1 MQVIKLI
8 KQILLEGFNKSITNS
23 ARIKGERVLKNDL
36 LRDLT
41 VSVDKDNIKI
51 RSQVVSESLLS
62 EYLCKLEIDNE
73 TKEVIG
79 SYCSC
84 LDFEKNEFT
93 KDNYC
98 CKHLVASFYS
108 FLRNIDDDDEL
119 RAKIEN
125 STKPKKNKSKL
136 KEENNDDLLSLL
148 IGDTQKEKLK
158 FEITI
163 NKNNWSSKLQAEL
176 KIGFKSNSNK
186 LYQIRDINQ
195 FLVSLYNR
203 VPIKYGKEFVFDIKQ
218 Q

>member
-1 MQVIKLI
+1 MI

-36 LRDLT
+36 LREIN

-51 RSQVVSESLLS
+51 RSSVVSESLLS

-98 CKHLVASFYS
+98 CKHLIATFYT

-119 RAKIEN
+119 RNKITN
-125 STKPKKNKSKL
+125 HIKSKKNKAKV
-136 KEENNDDLLSLL
+136 KQDNNDLLSLL
-148 IGDTQKEKLK
+148 IGDNEKEKIK

-163 NKNNWSSKLQAEL
+163 NKNNWSSKL
-176 KIGFKSNSNK
+176 
-186 LYQIRDINQ
+186 
-195 FLVSLYNR
+195 
-203 VPIKYGKEFVFDIKQ
+203 
-218 Q
+218 

>member
-36 LRDLT
+36 LREVN

-51 RSQVVSESLLS
+51 RASVVSESLLS

-73 TKEVIG
+73 TKELIG

-84 LDFEKNEFT
+84 MDFEKNEFT

-98 CKHLVASFYS
+98 CKHLVATFYT

-119 RAKIEN
+119 RNKITN
-125 STKPKKNKSKL
+125 NIKPKKNKSKV
-136 KEENNDDLLSLL
+136 KEDNNNDLLSLL
-148 IGDTQKEKLK
+148 IGDNQKEKIK
-158 FEITI
+158 FEIII

-176 KIGFKSNSNK
+176 KIGLKSKSNK
-186 LYQIRDINQ
+186 MYMIRDINQ
-195 FLVSLYNR
+195 FLVSLYNN
-203 VPIKYGKEFVFDIKQ
+203 VPI
-218 Q
+218 

>member
-1 MQVIKLI
+1 MLKIITMVSYKIKMQVIKLI

-36 LRDLT
+36 LRELN

-84 LDFEKNEFT
+84 MDFEKNEFT

-98 CKHLVASFYS
+98 CKHLVATFYT

-119 RAKIEN
+119 R
-125 STKPKKNKSKL
+125 T
-136 KEENNDDLLSLL
+136 
-148 IGDTQKEKLK
+148 
-158 FEITI
+158 
-163 NKNNWSSKLQAEL
+163 
-176 KIGFKSNSNK
+176 
-186 LYQIRDINQ
+186 
-195 FLVSLYNR
+195 
-203 VPIKYGKEFVFDIKQ
+203 
-218 Q
+218 